1 MKLLVIKQTLQSI
14 VDLIM
19 VGWPY
24 QLWLIMYWHKG
35 KVKLKRNMQ
44 IFYLMIKFHISSVKW
59 SWRQVWQVP
68 FSLSVSQGVL
78 FENMGLKAR
87 WHFCVKLSQSQGWQG
102 VQIRGRVLLPM
113 SPGVPTREWGD
124 QGRSM
129 RWSILQ
135 QVGLFPNPTSYDAIL
150 HKYSFPQ
157 RKVRVWT
164 NNWNFSNFSIKLKKF
179 LTQPLVV
186 WAPGGH
192 EGRTQ
197 LKFDRP

>member
-1 MKLLVIKQTLQSI
+1 MILKTSLTGSFFSVRVPGCAVLL
-14 VDLIM
+14 
-19 VGWPY
+19 
-24 QLWLIMYWHKG
+24 
-35 KVKLKRNMQ
+35 
-44 IFYLMIKFHISSVKW
+44 
-59 SWRQVWQVP
+59 
-68 FSLSVSQGVL
+68 
-78 FENMGLKAR
+78 ENMGLKAR
-87 WHFCVKLSQSQGWQG
+87 WYFCVKLSQSQGWQG

-135 QVGLFPNPTSYDAIL
+135 QVGLFPNPRSYDAIL

-164 NNWNFSNFSIKLKKF
+164 NNWNFSNFFIKLKKF